1 VLLIGM
7 VLLLVGLGFKVAAV
21 PFHQWSPDVYQGSPS
36 PAVSYMAGAVKAAAF
51 AAMVRIFVTTFDQS
65 AVDWQPVV
73 YALAVLSLIVGAV
86 LAAVQ
91 TDVKRMMAYSS
102 INHAGFIL
110 IGVEAASAAG
120 TAAVLFYVAAYAV
133 IVAGTFGVITVV
145 AGSRDAKTSV
155 EDFGGLSQRRPAL
168 ALGFTVLLVA
178 QAGVPFTSGFFAK
191 FTVVLAAEGSQS
203 YWLAIVAMV
212 TAVISAFV
220 YLRVVVAMYMRDPA
234 EDGDEREKE
243 AVPWTAALGIGLAVA
258 ITLVLGILPG
268 ILTDIADRAVPVLVA
283 VTP

>member
-1 VLLIGM
+1 M
-7 VLLLVGLGFKVAAV
+7 
-21 PFHQWSPDVYQGSPS
+21 
-36 PAVSYMAGAVKAAAF
+36 KAAAF

-86 LAAVQ
+86 LAVVQ

-133 IVAGTFGVITVV
+133 IVAGTFGVITR
-145 AGSRDAKTSV
+145 GRPGPGTPRPRLD
-155 EDFGGLSQRRPAL
+155 DFGGLSQRRPVL
-168 ALGFTVLLVA
+168 ALGFTVLLLA

-191 FTVVLAAEGSQS
+191 FDVVLAAEGAQS
-203 YWLAIVAMV
+203 YWLAIIAMV
-212 TAVISAFV
+212 TAVIAAFV

-234 EDGDEREKE
+234 EDGEEREKE

>member
-1 VLLIGM
+1 M
-7 VLLLVGLGFKVAAV
+7 GF
-21 PFHQWSPDVYQGSPS
+21 
-36 PAVSYMAGAVKAAAF
+36 AAA
-51 AAMVRIFVTTFDQS
+51 
-65 AVDWQPVV
+65 W
-73 YALAVLSLIVGAV
+73 G
-86 LAAVQ
+86 
-91 TDVKRMMAYSS
+91 
-102 INHAGFIL
+102 
-110 IGVEAASAAG
+110 AG

-155 EDFGGLSQRRPAL
+155 EDFGGLSQRRPVL

-191 FTVVLAAEGSQS
+191 FTVVLAAEGAQS
-203 YWLAIVAMV
+203 YWLAIIAMV

-234 EDGDEREKE
+234 EDGEEREKE